1 MPKGFRVIPAVD
13 LKDGR
18 CVTLVGGDPSKRV
31 AELQDPLRAARK
43 WEECGASILHLID
56 LDGAIGGMPSNM
68 PIVRRI
74 LKSLHIPVQ
83 FGGGVRSIEAARSL
97 LESGVRRIILGTLAF
112 ADPKAVSGL
121 SADYGASRVM
131 VALDFKAGKVL
142 THGWR
147 SSTDIDP
154 LSAARTYER
163 LGAGSLLV
171 TNVEVEGRLQGLP
184 LKPIRDLVGAVGI
197 DIVASGGISSIEDI
211 MSIRSTGA
219 AAAIVGAAIYTG
231 RINLREAIEKA
242 ER

>member
-1 MPKGFRVIPAVD
+1 MPKGFKVIPAVD
-13 LKDGR
+13 LKDGK

-31 AELQDPLRAARK
+31 AELRNPLRAARK
-43 WEECGASILHLID
+43 WEKCGASILHLID
-56 LDGAIGGMPSNM
+56 LDGAIEGMPANM
-68 PIVRRI
+68 AIVRRI
-74 LKSLHIPVQ
+74 VKSLRIPVQ
-83 FGGGVRSIEAARSL
+83 FGGGIRSVEAARKL
-97 LESGVRRIILGTLAF
+97 LDSGVQRIILGTLAL
-112 ADPKAVSGL
+112 ADPKIVSTL
-121 SADYGASRVM
+121 STNYGRSRIM
-131 VALDFKAGKVL
+131 VALDFRAGKVL

-171 TNVEVEGRLQGLP
+171 TNVEVEGRLQGMP
-184 LKPIRDLVGAVGI
+184 LEPIRRLVGAVGI
-197 DIVASGGISSIEDI
+197 DIVASGGISSIDDI

-219 AAAIVGAAIYTG
+219 AGAIVGAAIYTG